1 MSVLRRVSVRVPWSQ
16 GEEARALM
24 LGLAPEGFEEREL
37 DGLVELAAYTGEEGE
52 AAIRAAFAEVSAVP
66 VETGWEH
73 RWRDFHRPVEAGG
86 IWIGPPWE
94 PAPAGLPAVVIEPGL
109 AFGTGSHPTTRLC
122 VELLAT
128 VARGSLVDVG
138 CGSGVLAIAA
148 RRLGF
153 EPVTAI
159 DIDPVA
165 VDVTRANAAA
175 NGVVVE
181 TRVGDAVGT
190 ALPRADV
197 LVANVSLAVVEET
210 LDNADVGVAV
220 TSGYL
225 VGERPESPEW
235 RPVVRRG
242 LDGWAADLLSR

>member
-1 MSVLRRVSVRVPWSQ
+1 MNALRRVSVRVPSSR

-24 LGLAPEGFEEREL
+24 LRLSPEGFEEREL
-37 DGLVELAAYTGEEGE
+37 DGLVELAAYAGEEGE
-52 AAIRAAFAEVSAVP
+52 AAIREAFAEVSAVS
-66 VETGWEH
+66 VEAGWEH

-109 AFGTGSHPTTRLC
+109 AFGTGSHATTRLC

-128 VARGSLVDVG
+128 VARGSLLDVG

-148 RRLGF
+148 HRLGF

-175 NGVVVE
+175 NGVSIE
-181 TRVGDAVGT
+181 TRVGDAGATV
-190 ALPRADV
+190 LPRADV
-197 LVANVSLAVVEET
+197 LVANVSLAVVEQT
-210 LDNADVGVAV
+210 LDNADAGVAV

-225 VGERPESPEW
+225 VGERPESPGW
-235 RPVVRRG
+235 RPVERRG
-242 LDGWAADLLSR
+242 LDGWAADVVSR

>member
-1 MSVLRRVSVRVPWSQ
+1 MNALRRVSVRVPWSR

-24 LGLAPEGFEEREL
+24 LRLSPEGFEEREL
-37 DGLVELAAYTGEEGE
+37 DGLVELAAYTGQEGE
-52 AAIRAAFAEVSAVP
+52 TAIREAFAEVSAVP
-66 VETGWEH
+66 VEAGWEG

-94 PAPAGLPAVVIEPGL
+94 IPPSGLAEVVIEPGL

-128 VARGSLVDVG
+128 VARGSLLDVG

-148 RRLGF
+148 HRLGF

-165 VDVTRANAAA
+165 IDVTRANAAA
-175 NGVVVE
+175 NGVSVE
-181 TRVGDAVGT
+181 TRVGDAGATV
-190 ALPRADV
+190 LPRADV
-197 LVANVSLAVVEET
+197 LVANISLAVVEDT
-210 LDNADVGVAV
+210 LDNAYARIAV

-225 VGERPESPEW
+225 VGERPESPGW
-235 RPVVRRG
+235 RPVARRG
-242 LDGWAADLLSR
+242 LDGWAADLMSR

>member
-1 MSVLRRVSVRVPWSQ
+1 
-16 GEEARALM
+16 
-24 LGLAPEGFEEREL
+24 
-37 DGLVELAAYTGEEGE
+37 
-52 AAIRAAFAEVSAVP
+52 
-66 VETGWEH
+66 
-73 RWRDFHRPVEAGG
+73 
-86 IWIGPPWE
+86 
-94 PAPAGLPAVVIEPGL
+94 
-109 AFGTGSHPTTRLC
+109 

-128 VARGSLVDVG
+128 VVRGSLVDVG

-165 VDVTRANAAA
+165 IDVTRANAAA

-181 TRVGDAVGT
+181 ARVGDAVGA
-190 ALPRADV
+190 ALPPADV
-197 LVANVSLAVVEET
+197 LVANVSLAVVEDT
-210 LDNADVGVAV
+210 LDNAVATVAV

-225 VGERPESPEW
+225 VGERPESPDW
-235 RPVVRRG
+235 RPVARRG